1 MGGFVHNGE
10 PLSVLNMLR
19 LNADLHPEIL
29 TREPE
34 SRGIPRAD
42 NIKPRILV
50 TDSEINDKSKG
61 NTVGIGV
68 AAIQTAWFVLQYLDR
83 WTTHRPRTQLEV
95 MTLAYITISIIISLL
110 WWNKPRDIQKP
121 ILFVHFSD
129 NDDVNSFDDQLINS
143 TAALPVTL
151 SNRIGRFATGANS
164 PNNQLIPAVLPVT
177 ISNQRSTRVVNH
189 WIIKLVAEKMQT
201 LGQFCNMRVAWS
213 SLTHGVNRGP
223 SAAALLAFGALFGGI
238 HCFAWSSH
246 FPTRPE
252 AILWKVCAVY
262 CAGYYIAISIIT
274 FLAHVAPFKRIEII
288 AATMGVFLFFGYVV
302 CRVILFVLTFIS
314 LRALPPGIYE
324 TTNWLSFL
332 PHVG

>member
-1 MGGFVHNGE
+1 M
-10 PLSVLNMLR
+10 
-19 LNADLHPEIL
+19 
-29 TREPE
+29 
-34 SRGIPRAD
+34 
-42 NIKPRILV
+42 PRILV

-68 AAIQTAWFVLQYLDR
+68 AALQTAWFVLQYLDR
-83 WTTHRPRTQLEV
+83 WTSHRPRTQLEV
-95 MTLAYITISIIISLL
+95 MTLAYITISVIISLL

-121 ILFVHFSD
+121 ILLHFSD
-129 NDDVNSFDDQLINS
+129 NDDVNSDDQLIP
-143 TAALPVTL
+143 AVLPVTL
-151 SNRIGRFATGANS
+151 SQRQRLTRRVSDQIGRFATGTNS
-164 PNNQLIPAVLPVT
+164 PNNQLIPVVLPVT

-201 LGQFCNMRVAWS
+201 LGQFRNMRAAWS

-262 CAGYYIAISIIT
+262 CAGYHIAISIIT
-274 FLAHVAPFKRIEII
+274 LLAHVTPFKRIEII

-314 LRALPPGIYE
+314 LRALPPGVYE